1 MLKLNHSLKIGGGY
15 LLKLYSDS
23 ILRSLNLFVL
33 NFRPNEIPHR
43 HPEPLCHAELVS
55 GSESKRPTKSF
66 RNEFGMTSIPNK
78 RFFAFA
84 QNDRMHNKAAFTLA
98 EVLIT
103 LGIIGIVAALTI
115 PGLMTAYKK
124 HRIATKLE
132 KAVSTINQ
140 AVKLSEVENGEM
152 ETWDKSLSKV
162 EFIDKYFRP
171 YIKIMQIC
179 EKQRSCG
186 YDSSPWKYLNGTTNG
201 SYNSPFN
208 NGRVPFISM
217 DGILYTF
224 AYNPDVIQADND
236 KVIIIDINASEKPNI
251 FGQDVFFL
259 YRIEEEDSI
268 IPYGAHLPQSS
279 INRDCSFQGAGMYC
293 AAVIRANGW
302 KIPGGYPLK

>member
-1 MLKLNHSLKIGGGY
+1 MLKLNHSLKIGGGD

-43 HPEPLCHAELVS
+43 HPEPPCHAELVS
-55 GSESKRPTKSF
+55 GSKISSHT
-66 RNEFGMTSIPNK
+66 K

-186 YDSSPWKYLNGTTNG
+186 YDSSPWKYLNGTTG
-201 SYNSPFN
+201 GAYNSPFN

-224 AYNPDVIQADND
+224 AYNPDVILTDND

>member
-1 MLKLNHSLKIGGGY
+1 
-15 LLKLYSDS
+15 
-23 ILRSLNLFVL
+23 
-33 NFRPNEIPHR
+33 
-43 HPEPLCHAELVS
+43 
-55 GSESKRPTKSF
+55 
-66 RNEFGMTSIPNK
+66 MTSIQNK
-78 RFFAFA
+78 RFFGRTLT

-140 AVKLSEVENGEM
+140 AIKLSEVENGEM

-186 YDSSPWKYLNGTTNG
+186 YDYSPWKYLNGTTDG
-201 SYNSPFN
+201 AYNSPFN
-208 NGRVPFISM
+208 YGRVPFISM